1 MPITT
6 VTSKGQV
13 TIPKEIRE
21 RAGVSEGDRLDFR
34 IDERGRIVVEPVGEE
49 RPIPAAGSLRAYAPA
64 APVSV
69 DEMAEAVAEGAV
81 KREGR
86 TRRARKK

>member
-34 IDERGRIVVEPVGEE
+34 IDERGRIVVEPVAEE

-64 APVSV
+64 VPVSV
-69 DEMAEAVAEGAV
+69 DEMAGAVAEGAV
-81 KREGR
+81 EREGR